1 MVPIL
6 FRGSCLRDNKEDNE
20 KRRKQDEKRLEIQ
33 CIKTLN
39 HWFLLLISRVYVR
52 KMESYF
58 FLIIFFFVLAIF
70 FLTIG
75 SAPNLFLPLV
85 PSGIKK
91 NKTINPPI
99 NGIKLIRR

>member
-1 MVPIL
+1 MVPI
-6 FRGSCLRDNKEDNE
+6 FSRGSCLRDNKEDNE
-20 KRRKQDEKRLEIQ
+20 NKRKQDEKRLEIQ

-39 HWFLLLISRVYVR
+39 HWFLLLISRVYVQ

-58 FLIIFFFVLAIF
+58 FLIIFFLVLTIF

-85 PSGIKK
+85 PCAIKK
-91 NKTINPPI
+91 NKTISPPMK
-99 NGIKLIRR
+99 GIKLNKR

>member
-1 MVPIL
+1 MAPI
-6 FRGSCLRDNKEDNE
+6 FFWGCLRDNKEDNE
-20 KRRKQDEKRLEIQ
+20 KKRKQDEKRLEIQ

-58 FLIIFFFVLAIF
+58 FLIIFFLVLTIF

-85 PSGIKK
+85 PCAIKK
-91 NKTINPPI
+91 NKTISPPM
-99 NGIKLIRR
+99 NGIKLNKR